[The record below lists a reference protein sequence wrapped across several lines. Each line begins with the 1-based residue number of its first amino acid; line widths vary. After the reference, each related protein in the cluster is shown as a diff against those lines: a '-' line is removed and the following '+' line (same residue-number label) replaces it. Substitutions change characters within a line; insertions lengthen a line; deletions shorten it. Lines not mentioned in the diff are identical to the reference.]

1 MTYHELTYNATY
13 AFGLILT
20 AFIKNVEISVY
31 HINIYRVIFTEI
43 LYQIYISLYF
53 FKVTFTLDTVEC
65 RKLA

>member
-31 HINIYRVIFTEI
+31 HINLYRVMSLTEI
-43 LYQIYISLYF
+43 LDQIYIFVYF
-53 FKVTFTLDTVEC
+53 F
-65 RKLA
+65 